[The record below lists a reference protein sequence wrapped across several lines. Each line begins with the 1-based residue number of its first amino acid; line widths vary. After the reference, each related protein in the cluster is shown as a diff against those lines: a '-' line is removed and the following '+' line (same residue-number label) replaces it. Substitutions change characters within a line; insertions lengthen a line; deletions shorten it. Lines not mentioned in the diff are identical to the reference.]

1 MKKIECDAFLEN
13 LDRVISFVETE
24 LEELGC
30 PMKIQMQI
38 TVAVEEIFVNIA
50 HYAYGKNILIL
61 EKKTS
66 I

>member
-38 TVAVEEIFVNIA
+38 TSCSGRNICK
-50 HYAYGKNILIL
+50 YRTLRIR
-61 EKKTS
+61 KKYIDT
-66 I
+66 